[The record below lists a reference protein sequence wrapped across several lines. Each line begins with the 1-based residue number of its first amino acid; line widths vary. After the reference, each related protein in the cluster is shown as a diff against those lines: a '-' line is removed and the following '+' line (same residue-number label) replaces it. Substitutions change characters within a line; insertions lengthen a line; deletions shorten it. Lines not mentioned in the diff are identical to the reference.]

1 MWLESFQDDVGWYLK
16 DDIWDEE
23 HGQGGII
30 LRAREFEVL
39 LQTKDG
45 GVGNVGAVEEGQ
57 QIHETEDWDYAQIDL
72 GDQSAL
78 RGMRRAPRSEIVV
91 IFRSRV
97 SKIGIVIV
105 VAVLMLVLYR

>member
-1 MWLESFQDDVGWYLK
+1 MWLESFQDDVGWYLEE
-16 DDIWDEE
+16 DIWDEE

-45 GVGNVGAVEEGQ
+45 GIGDVGAVEEGQ
-57 QIHETEDWDYAQIDL
+57 QIHETEHWNYAKIDL
-72 GDQSAL
+72 RDQSAL
-78 RGMRRAPRSEIVV
+78 RGMRRAPRSEIIV
-91 IFRSRV
+91 IFRPRV

-105 VAVLMLVLYR
+105 VAVLPLVLYG